1 MRFQMKMILAILIL
15 LTSYLA
21 FSGVEK
27 ESSSVLEIERKVM
40 EKGQK
45 YGKENV
51 LVVFDI
57 DNTLMAMPQDFGAD
71 QWWGWQSENCMVKKA
86 PDYCVANDFDNLL
99 DIQGQIFS
107 MSSMIPAQKETP
119 RVIRHLQKRGY
130 KVILLTSRGPDFRNA
145 TERALKMNDF
155 SFVDSAIGPKYGYAG
170 LFKPYSLDTPSKSGL
185 TKTDLEVSGKKS
197 PRLASY
203 MNGVFMTSGMNKGIM
218 LKTLLHKTGS
228 NFKAIIFADDHIKH
242 TKRMQQI
249 LGNSKDIDLV
259 TYRYGAIDEQVAKFK
274 KSDKSEVN
282 NAWKEFNEARTMSF
296 K

>member
-1 MRFQMKMILAILIL
+1 MKMILVILIL

-27 ESSSVLEIERKVM
+27 ESSSVLEIERKIM

-45 YGKENV
+45 YGPKNV

-57 DNTLMAMPQDFGAD
+57 DNTLMAMPQNFGAD
-71 QWWGWQSENCMVKKA
+71 QWWGWQSGNCLVKKA
-86 PDYCVANDFDNLL
+86 PDFCVTNDFNTLL

-107 MSSMIPAQKETP
+107 MSNMHPAQKETP
-119 RVIRHLQKRGY
+119 RVMRHLQKRGY
-130 KVILLTSRGPDFRNA
+130 KVILLTSRGPAFRNA
-145 TERALKMNDF
+145 TERALKMNGF
-155 SFVDSAIGPKYGYAG
+155 NFVDSAIGPKFGYAG
-170 LFKPYSLDTPSKSGL
+170 LYKPYSLDNPKKSGL
-185 TKTDLEVSGKKS
+185 TKSDLEVSGNKS
-197 PRLASY
+197 SREASY

-259 TYRYGAIDEQVAKFK
+259 TYRYGAIDEMVSKFK

-282 NAWKEFNEARTMSF
+282 KAWKEFNEARTLSF